1 MEIISANPRSLIKPE
16 NIQTESLTP
25 SELAIIQASISGINN
40 PKIREHDDLLTL
52 ATKISNTVQI
62 RMGLRPKMGPELEVV
77 LQAIEADLM
86 KFPNLTESEIMKA
99 LNMGIDGE
107 FNPDGDIFFS
117 SSQFVQWIRAYI
129 EKTKKPVIA
138 KHAQLLHQVKEPE
151 KILTHEEQVKSAA
164 SCANMYAAARRE
176 NPEHRVTSA
185 GPLYENIERLG
196 IYKISSTE
204 KWEIVKEV
212 SKCNPDADD
221 DTLRDIARSASYNRF
236 IRDLVDFNQM
246 VGYDGSIV
254 DLVESQNK

>member
-1 MEIISANPRSLIKPE
+1 MEIVSANPRTLFKPE

-25 SELAIIQASISGINN
+25 SEVAIVQASISGPNN
-40 PKIREHDDLLTL
+40 PRIREHDDLLTL

-77 LQAIEADLM
+77 LQALEADLM
-86 KFPNLTESEIMKA
+86 KFPNMTEAEILKA

-129 EKTKKPVIA
+129 DKTKKPVIA
-138 KHAQLLHQVKEPE
+138 KHAQLLHQVKEP
-151 KILTHEEQVKSAA
+151 KKVLTHEEQVKSAA
-164 SCANMYAAARRE
+164 DCANMYAAARRE
-176 NPEHRVTSA
+176 NPEHRAVSA

-204 KWEIVKEV
+204 KWEIVKEIAQY
-212 SKCNPDADD
+212 NPGADD
-221 DTLRDIARSASYNRF
+221 DALRDMARSASYNRF
-236 IRDLVDFNQM
+236 IRDLVDFGQM
-246 VGYDGSIV
+246 VSDDGRIV
-254 DLVESQNK
+254 DLQ